1 MGRWHA
7 AAAHKAGGRVTAIM
21 DPDLE
26 RAARLSS
33 RYPSARIFSDVET
46 MLKHNKLDVLHL
58 CAPGPTHNTIASRA
72 IDARLHLLIEKPIT
86 QTAEEAAQLLKRAA
100 NRGLLVCPVH
110 QFIFQDG
117 VLKAKTLLPRIG
129 QLVHIDAT
137 ICSAGGAGLT
147 SERLD
152 LIVSDVL
159 PHPLSLLQIF
169 LSRDLSAER
178 WLTIR
183 PAGGELRVSGE
194 VSGVTFSFFI
204 SMNARPTTNTFRILG
219 TKGTIHLNL
228 FHGYSF
234 MEPGQVSRNR
244 KIVHPFELSLRNLSA
259 ATMNLSLRAMRRES
273 AYPGLRRLIRLF
285 YQAVRTNSQSPI
297 SPEDTILIAQ
307 VRDHIIQTAGLIV
320 PQQEHVVA

>member
-7 AAAHKAGGRVTAIM
+7 DAAHKCGGRVTAIM
-21 DPDLE
+21 DPDLD

-33 RYPSARIFSDVET
+33 RYPNARGFSNVET
-46 MLKHNKLDVLHL
+46 MLGEVDLNVLHI
-58 CAPGPTHNTIASRA
+58 CSPGPTHNMLASLA

-86 QTAEEAAQLLKRAA
+86 QTAEEAAQLLKRGA

-129 QLVHIDAT
+129 RLVHIDAT

-159 PHPLSLLQIF
+159 PHPLSLMQVF

-183 PAGGELRVSGE
+183 PADGELRVSGD
-194 VSGVTFSFFI
+194 VAGVTFSFFI
-204 SMNARPTTNTFRILG
+204 SMNARPTTNSFRLVG
-219 TKGTIHLNL
+219 TEGTIHLDL
-228 FHGYSF
+228 FHGYAF

-244 KIVHPFELSLRNLSA
+244 KIIHPFEFSLRNLSA
-259 ATMNLSLRAMRRES
+259 AAINLGQRAIRREP
-273 AYPGLRRLIRLF
+273 AYPGLRRLVSSF
-285 YQAVRTNSQSPI
+285 YDALQTSSQCPI
-297 SPEDTILIAQ
+297 PPEDTILIAEI
-307 VRDHIIQTAGLIV
+307 RDHLIRTAGLGV
-320 PQQEHVVA
+320 SRQEYVGA

>member
-7 AAAHKAGGRVTAIM
+7 EAAHKAGGRVTAIM

-159 PHPLSLLQIF
+159 PHPLSLMQIF

-194 VSGVTFSFFI
+194 NSGVTFSLFI

-228 FHGYSF
+228 FHGYAF

-297 SPEDTILIAQ
+297 LPEDTILIAQ
-307 VRDHIIQTAGLIV
+307 VRDHIIQTAGLAV